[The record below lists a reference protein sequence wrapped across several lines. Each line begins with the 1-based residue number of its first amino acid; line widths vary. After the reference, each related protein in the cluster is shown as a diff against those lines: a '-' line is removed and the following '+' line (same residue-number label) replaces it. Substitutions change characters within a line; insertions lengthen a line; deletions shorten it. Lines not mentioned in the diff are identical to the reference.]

1 MNNHKKE
8 RMKSI
13 KLLILWIKII
23 QSEEFKTK
31 KNDKD
36 YNINNINTITFQ
48 EDEYDNLISIN
59 NIFKWKIKRQKYTLI
74 LLLFNW
80 YQIPQ

>member
-1 MNNHKKE
+1 
-8 RMKSI
+8 MKSI

-48 EDEYDNLISIN
+48 EDEYDNLVSIS
-59 NIFKWKIKRQKYTLI
+59 NIFKWKIKRQK
-74 LLLFNW
+74 
-80 YQIPQ
+80 

>member
-59 NIFKWKIKRQKYTLI
+59 NIFKWKIKRQK
-74 LLLFNW
+74 
-80 YQIPQ
+80 

>member
-59 NIFKWKIKRQKYTLI
+59 NIF
-74 LLLFNW
+74 NW

>member
-8 RMKSI
+8 RMKSK

-59 NIFKWKIKRQKYTLI
+59 NIFKWKIKRQK
-74 LLLFNW
+74 
-80 YQIPQ
+80 

>member
-23 QSEEFKTK
+23 QSEEFKK
-31 KNDKD
+31 KKIDKD

-59 NIFKWKIKRQKYTLI
+59 NIFKWKIKRQK
-74 LLLFNW
+74 
-80 YQIPQ
+80 

>member
-36 YNINNINTITFQ
+36 YNINNINNINTITFQ

-59 NIFKWKIKRQKYTLI
+59 NIFKWKIKRQK
-74 LLLFNW
+74 
-80 YQIPQ
+80 

>member
-59 NIFKWKIKRQKYTLI
+59 NIFKWKIKR
-74 LLLFNW
+74 
-80 YQIPQ
+80 